1 MFDRIGFATKVPR
14 GVSLIVV
21 VDEYRLVDE
30 RYQGVT
36 YHV

>member
-21 VDEYRLVDE
+21 VDE